1 MQKPATNDKILL
13 NTLTPDKLTGT
24 KFDWNKEVLSPET
37 VITDSYKNTE
47 NVRTFFVAQI
57 GDHFY
62 FTVEFMNWINHHQ
75 GQPLSDAILR
85 WEELREKKKDNT
97 FKSEIASQ
105 LEYNRYIRTFLAANP
120 ALTLADAIKY
130 WKLKRVRKEGR
141 EYVKTDLDFQ

>member
-1 MQKPATNDKILL
+1 MQTPATN
-13 NTLTPDKLTGT
+13 NTISLETLPPDKLPAS
-24 KFDWNKEVLSPET
+24 KFDWNKEFLTPET
-37 VITDSYKNTE
+37 LITDSYKNTE
-47 NVRTFFVAQI
+47 NVKTFFVAEI

-62 FTVEFMNWINHHQ
+62 FTVEFMNWINHHI

-105 LEYNRYIRTFLAANP
+105 IEYNRYIRNCLAANP
-120 ALTLADAIKY
+120 ELTLADAIKY

-141 EYVKTDLDFQ
+141 TYEKTDLDLK